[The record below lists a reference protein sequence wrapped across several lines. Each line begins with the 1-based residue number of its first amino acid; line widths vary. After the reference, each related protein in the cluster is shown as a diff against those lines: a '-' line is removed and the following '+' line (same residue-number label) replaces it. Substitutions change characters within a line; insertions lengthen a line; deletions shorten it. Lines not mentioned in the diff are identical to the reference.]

1 MRLASCSELAST
13 VTVYRPRSVTSDAF
27 AAALV
32 GNDVMIDGLAV
43 VHAEPEH
50 RTRKDRKNRYALLRF
65 EGGSLFSTH
74 PTLAQ
79 KVLSLEK
86 NEIAQ
91 QVRTKLGW
99 PRMIQL
105 LNRRKKSRSS
115 RRGTARRGMTLYR
128 RALCLCSDRNRLGR
142 TLGGPERIHGSVT
155 CPSEVSRR
163 ATIWSVMA

>member
-86 NEIAQ
+86 NEIC
-91 QVRTKLGW
+91 T
-99 PRMIQL
+99 
-105 LNRRKKSRSS
+105 RRCKSRPVSGGVVLS
-115 RRGTARRGMTLYR
+115 RGGVKA
-128 RALCLCSDRNRLGR
+128 CHWLG
-142 TLGGPERIHGSVT
+142 
-155 CPSEVSRR
+155 
-163 ATIWSVMA
+163 